1 MRREYTSYS
10 RQVIDKNDIK
20 AVTKSLKANIITRG
34 NSVKSF
40 EDEISLKFNS
50 RYTVSVN
57 SASSAL
63 LLSCMALN
71 LTKGDILWTSSITY
85 AASANCG
92 LICGAKVDLIDIDIK
107 TFNISLSTFKNKLI
121 ESKKNNTL
129 PKVVV
134 IVHLA
139 GNPLNLFEIHN
150 LAKKYKFK
158 IIADC
163 SHAMGSSFNGDLI
176 GSSKYID
183 INVFSFHPVKSITTG
198 EGGAILTNRK
208 EIYRKINILKSNGIN
223 KDAKS
228 KIYPFDLF
236 YDQISIGY
244 NFNMSD
250 INASLGLSQL
260 KKIDDFIKKRN
271 DLALIYKKYLKNLP
285 INFQNIDIESYSSYH
300 LFIILLNKNKKRKNR
315 NNLFKFLKKNSIAT
329 NLHYIP
335 LYNHSIFKQNNFKRN
350 NFINSENY
358 FNNALSIPLH
368 QKLNK
373 KDIVYISDKI
383 KYFFNE

>member
-1 MRREYTSYS
+1 MKIAYTSYS
-10 RQVIDKNDIK
+10 RQAIDKKDIK
-20 AVTKSLKANIITRG
+20 AVTNSLKANIITRG
-34 NSVKSF
+34 NFVKSF
-40 EDEISLKFNS
+40 EEEISAKFNS
-50 RYTVSVN
+50 KYTISVN

-92 LICGAKVDLIDIDIK
+92 LICGAQVDLIDIDIK
-107 TFNISLSTFKNKLI
+107 SFNISLSAFKDKLI
-121 ESKKNNTL
+121 ESKKNNKL

-139 GNPLNLFEIHN
+139 GNPLNLFEIYK
-150 LAKKYKFK
+150 LGKKYKFK

-198 EGGAILTNRK
+198 EGGAILTNR
-208 EIYRKINILKSNGIN
+208 ENIYKRIKILKSNGIN

-236 YDQISIGY
+236 YDQVSVGY

-260 KKIDDFIKKRN
+260 EKIDDFIKKRN
-271 DLALIYKKYLKNLP
+271 DLALIYKKHLKNLP
-285 INFQNIDIESYSSYH
+285 IDFQNIDIKSYSSYH
-300 LFIILLNKNKKRKNR
+300 LFIILLHKNNERKNR
-315 NNLFKFLKKNSIAT
+315 NNLFNFLKKNLITT

-335 LYNHSIFKQNNFKRN
+335 LYNHSIFKQNNFNRK

-368 QKLNK
+368 QKLHK